1 MHNIS
6 IENFDAFLTES
17 LIQNCDSY
25 QENQKAW
32 DSDTGSGTVNEISIR
47 PGLNLLIEKFD
58 FKKPVAASMEVHPSP
73 IEIFFCISGKME
85 GQAPS
90 LSKALVIDAG
100 NASFFLAPRLQCPT
114 VISSAAPLKLITIR
128 FSPEVLCAEIKG
140 LAHIFPRQVTDNSGL
155 NAENSI
161 ISNIPMTSD
170 MKMSIIQIL
179 SCPYTDAFRRVYLE
193 SKAIELIVLYF
204 ASLQNVQGDFRFNAP
219 AFTPSEI
226 AKIHEAKTIL
236 RKDFENPPHLNEL
249 ARQVGMNKDKL
260 NQGFHKVFGTSVFG
274 CFRQEKM
281 EEAKKLLES
290 KEMNVTEVA
299 YTVGY
304 SQPGTFS
311 RAFKQYYGINPKAYH
326 KRVSTEL

>member
-1 MHNIS
+1 MHTIS
-6 IENFDAFLTES
+6 IKDFDDFLTEK

-25 QENQKAW
+25 RENQKAW
-32 DSDTGSGTVNEISIR
+32 ESKTGSGTVNEIPFR
-47 PGLNLLIEKFD
+47 PGLNLLIEHFD
-58 FKKPVAASMEVHPSP
+58 FNAPVTAAMKVQPSP
-73 IEIFFCISGKME
+73 IEIFFCVSGKLE
-85 GQAPS
+85 GH
-90 LSKALVIDAG
+90 ALDIDRKLIIDAG
-100 NASFFLAPRLQCPT
+100 NASFFLAPELQCNT
-114 VISSAAPLKLITIR
+114 VISSHEPLKLITIR
-128 FSPEVLCAEIKG
+128 FSPEVLCAEIKD
-140 LAHIFPRQVTDNSGL
+140 LANVLPPQITDSQSLTN
-155 NAENSI
+155 ETSI
-161 ISNIPMTSD
+161 ISHLPMTSD
-170 MKMSIIQIL
+170 MKMAIIQIL
-179 SCPYTDAFRRVYLE
+179 SCPYTDAFRRLYLE

-204 ASLQNVQGDFRFNAP
+204 ASMQKAQGDFQFNAP

-226 AKIHEAKTIL
+226 ARIHEAKAIL

-274 CFRQEKM
+274 CFKQQKM

-326 KRVSTEL
+326 QRVSTEL